1 MTWNAAVLAVDF
13 SSGFR
18 IHTDNVSSRETMDW
32 TTIWNLGLGEYNWAV
47 QAFLVVL
54 ICLIAN
60 YFIRNLINRLH
71 RRLEKTKNPWDE
83 ALIDALRRPLS
94 LLIWIAGM
102 ALAGEIALKATGNT
116 LFEAVRPLRDLGVVS
131 VLALFLLRLAR
142 NGQAAYL
149 SITGEKEGALDA
161 TTLDALAKLVRISI
175 MITAALV
182 ALQTL
187 GISIAG
193 VLAFGGIGGIAVGFA
208 AKDLLA
214 NFFGGMMLYLDRPFV
229 VGDWIRSPD
238 KEIEGTV
245 EAIGWRLTRIR
256 TFDARPLY
264 VPNAVF
270 STISVQN
277 PSRMTNR
284 RIYEVIGI
292 RYEDAEKM
300 ADVVGAV
307 KKMLTEHP
315 EIDTSRTMIVNFNAF
330 APSSLDFFI
339 YTFTKTT
346 KWVRFH
352 EIKEDVLLKVIAIIR
367 ELGADI
373 AFPTSTLHLPDG
385 VALRGDPPPE
395 PGVEPDFVPIS
406 QAGD

>member
-1 MTWNAAVLAVDF
+1 M
-13 SSGFR
+13 
-18 IHTDNVSSRETMDW
+18 
-32 TTIWNLGLGEYNWAV
+32 
-47 QAFLVVL
+47 
-54 ICLIAN
+54 
-60 YFIRNLINRLH
+60 
-71 RRLEKTKNPWDE
+71 
-83 ALIDALRRPLS
+83 RRPLS
-94 LLIWIAGM
+94 LLIWIAGI
-102 ALAGEIALKATGNT
+102 ALAGEVALQATGNT

-142 NGQAAYL
+142 NAQAAYL
-149 SITGEKEGALDA
+149 IQTGEKEGAIDA

-214 NFFGGMMLYLDRPFV
+214 NFFGGMMIYLDRPFV

-277 PSRMTNR
+277 PSRMTHR

-292 RYEDAEKM
+292 RYEDADKM
-300 ADVVGAV
+300 SEVVATV

-315 EIDTSRTMIVNFNAF
+315 EIDTSRTMIVNFNSF

-346 KWVRFH
+346 NWVAYH
-352 EIKEDVLLKVIAIIR
+352 GIKEDVLLKVFAIIR

-373 AFPTSTLHLPDG
+373 AFPTSTLHLPNG
-385 VALRGDPPPE
+385 VVLRGDPPPE
-395 PGVEPDFVPIS
+395 PGVEPHSVPIS
-406 QAGD
+406 QPGD

>member
-1 MTWNAAVLAVDF
+1 
-13 SSGFR
+13 
-18 IHTDNVSSRETMDW
+18 MDW
-32 TTIWNLGLGEYNWAV
+32 NTIWNLGLGEYNWVV

-54 ICLIAN
+54 ICLIVN
-60 YFIRNLINRLH
+60 FFIRNMINRLH
-71 RRLEKTKNPWDE
+71 RRLEKTNNPWDN

-94 LLIWIAGM
+94 LLIWIAGI
-102 ALAGEIALKATGNT
+102 ALAGEVALQATGNT

-142 NGQAAYL
+142 NAQAAYL
-149 SITGEKEGALDA
+149 IQTGEKEGAIDA

-214 NFFGGMMLYLDRPFV
+214 NFFGGMMIYLDRPFV

-277 PSRMTNR
+277 PSRMTHR

-292 RYEDAEKM
+292 RYEDADKM
-300 ADVVGAV
+300 SEVVATV

-315 EIDTSRTMIVNFNAF
+315 EIDTSRTLIVNFNSF

-346 KWVRFH
+346 NWVAYH
-352 EIKEDVLLKVIAIIR
+352 GIKEDVLLKVFAIIR
-367 ELGADI
+367 ELGAEI
-373 AFPTSTLHLPDG
+373 AFPTSTLHLPNG
-385 VALRGDPPPE
+385 VVLRGDPPPE
-395 PGVEPDFVPIS
+395 PGVEPHSVPIS
-406 QAGD
+406 QPGD